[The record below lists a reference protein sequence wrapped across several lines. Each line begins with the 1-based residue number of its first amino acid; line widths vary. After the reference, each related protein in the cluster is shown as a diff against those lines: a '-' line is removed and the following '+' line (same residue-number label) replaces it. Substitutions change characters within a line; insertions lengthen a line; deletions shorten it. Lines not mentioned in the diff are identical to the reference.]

1 MNAPEAPTRTLP
13 RYGISED
20 EMTRPG
26 VVLFDWDGDDEA
38 TVRVE
43 PLESTTL
50 ADAGLTD
57 DAEDDFDVNMFRPH
71 WRGIGRRPGTVALS
85 VVLGVSVAIG
95 ICALVIPAEAQSTVV
110 SAR

>member
-1 MNAPEAPTRTLP
+1 MNAPQAPARTLP
-13 RYGISED
+13 RYGIRED

-38 TVRVE
+38 TVRIE
-43 PLESTTL
+43 PFEPTALDPVL
-50 ADAGLTD
+50 ADAGLD
-57 DAEDDFDVNMFRPH
+57 DDIDVNMFRPH

-85 VVLGVSVAIG
+85 LVLGVSVIIG
-95 ICALVIPAEAQSTVV
+95 ICAIFTPAEAQSSAL

>member
-1 MNAPEAPTRTLP
+1 MNAPEAPARTLP
-13 RYGISED
+13 RYGIRED

-38 TVRVE
+38 TVRIE
-43 PLESTTL
+43 PFEPT
-50 ADAGLTD
+50 APDAGAAPGD
-57 DAEDDFDVNMFRPH
+57 DDVDVNMFRPH

-85 VVLGVSVAIG
+85 LVLGVSVVIGLCAIFT
-95 ICALVIPAEAQSTVV
+95 PAEAQSSAL

>member
-1 MNAPEAPTRTLP
+1 MNAPEVPTRSLP
-13 RYGISED
+13 RYGIRED

-38 TVRVE
+38 TIRVE
-43 PLESTTL
+43 PFELDMASTDP
-50 ADAGLTD
+50 ADAEPD
-57 DAEDDFDVNMFRPH
+57 EDLDVSMFRPH
-71 WRGIGRRPGTVALS
+71 WRGIGRRPGTVALT

-95 ICALVIPAEAQSTVV
+95 VCALLAPAEAQGTTV

>member
-1 MNAPEAPTRTLP
+1 MNAPETPARSLP
-13 RYGISED
+13 RYGIRED

-38 TVRVE
+38 TVQINPYE
-43 PLESTTL
+43 PTPLGPVL
-50 ADAGLTD
+50 ADAGVD
-57 DAEDDFDVNMFRPH
+57 DDVDVDMFRSS

-85 VVLGVSVAIG
+85 LVLGISVAIG
-95 ICALVIPAEAQSTVV
+95 LCALLNPAEAQGTTI

>member
-1 MNAPEAPTRTLP
+1 MNAPEPPTRSLP
-13 RYGISED
+13 GYGLRDD

-38 TVRVE
+38 TVRVDAPSLAATAE
-43 PLESTTL
+43 PDVDE
-50 ADAGLTD
+50 D
-57 DAEDDFDVNMFRPH
+57 DDFDASQFRPH
-71 WRGIGRRPGTVALS
+71 WHGIGRRPGTVALT

-95 ICALVIPAEAQSTVV
+95 ICALLLPDEVQGTTV